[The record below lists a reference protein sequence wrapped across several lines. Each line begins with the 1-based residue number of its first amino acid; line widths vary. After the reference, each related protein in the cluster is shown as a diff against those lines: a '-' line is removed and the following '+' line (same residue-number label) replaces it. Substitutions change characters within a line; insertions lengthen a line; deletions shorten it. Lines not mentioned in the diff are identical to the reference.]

1 MCSNGWVGAVLAFIG
16 SAAVY
21 ITICE
26 RPEVVVFDGK
36 KRTRTERQALT
47 TDGKVSE
54 DFGIMQAGLRR
65 TRTRPPPTSGRS
77 PKQVS
82 LASVVCLGPAG
93 LRSH

>member
-1 MCSNGWVGAVLAFIG
+1 MCSNGLVGAVLAFIG

-26 RPEVVVFDGK
+26 RPSNVVFDGK
-36 KRTRTERQALT
+36 KKKTERQALT